1 MPKIN
6 LRGINFDNVT
16 IDEAV
21 ALADRA
27 LKENQQTVI
36 YTPNAE
42 IAQLA
47 GEDQE
52 FHSILCRADILLPDG
67 AGIILA
73 SEILKT
79 PLKEKVAGVDF
90 GERILS
96 LAAKNGYSI
105 FFLGGK
111 PSVAELAVQKKTA
124 QYPGLSV
131 VGTQNGYYKKEGIEN
146 DAVLQKINDSGAQI
160 LFVCLGA
167 PLQEKWIDNNKSR
180 LHSAKLIM
188 GLGGT
193 LDVFA
198 ETVRRAP
205 KFFIRARLEW
215 FYRLL
220 QDPKRIGRTMKLPKY
235 VLGTYR
241 EKFFSRKS

>member
-1 MPKIN
+1 MKKIT
-6 LRGINFDNVT
+6 LCGIDFDNVT
-16 IDEAV
+16 MDEAV
-21 ALADRA
+21 ALAENA
-27 LKENQQTVI
+27 LKTDRQTVI

-47 GEDQE
+47 AEQED
-52 FHSILCRADILLPDG
+52 FRKILCRADILLPDG
-67 AGIILA
+67 AGIVLA
-73 SEILKT
+73 SEILKR

-96 LAAKNGYSI
+96 LAEKNGYSV

-111 PSVAELAVQKKTA
+111 PGTAELAAQRKTA
-124 QYPGLSV
+124 QYPNLSV
-131 VGTQNGYYKKEGIEN
+131 VGTRDGYYKKEGIEN
-146 DAVLQKINDSGAQI
+146 DAVLREINKSGAQI

-167 PLQEKWIDNNKSR
+167 PLQEKWINENKNR
-180 LHSAKLIM
+180 LSHAKLIM

-198 ETVRRAP
+198 GTVRRAP
-205 KFFIRARLEW
+205 KIFIRMRLEW
-215 FYRLL
+215 LYRLL
-220 QDPKRIGRTMKLPKY
+220 KEPKRLGRTMKLPKY
-235 VLGTYR
+235 ILGAYR

>member
-96 LAAKNGYSI
+96 LAAKNGYSV

-111 PSVAELAVQKKTA
+111 PGVAELAVQKKTA
-124 QYPGLSV
+124 QYPRLSV
-131 VGTQNGYYKKEGIEN
+131 VGTQDGYYKKEGIEN